1 MPDRLYLA
9 GLFLELIHAVERRR
23 GAHRGGV
30 VVEPVESVFGIE
42 VAHFVG
48 HGTPFALLLLE
59 IPLLGIVERRRDVDV
74 VEEVERGRD
83 GYRVL
88 DAVAHVFER
97 LLGEDLRFG
106 GGHRVGHLTR
116 VLHRNLLVPP
126 CLALRL
132 APFEGV
138 EARDVEDDVGQR
150 HRDRGVLRVL
160 RHGHVH
166 RERERGSRPVLRVG
180 DRRVGLRLE
189 NVIDRRGRV
198 FGVTARGEVDRCGEG
213 GARVGLRILRV
224 RPLQAEGVL
233 FEEVGFALLAGADA
247 RELGVEVARVLVAFD
262 VARCGGSLPRSERV
276 DARRE
281 GEVHVLAEGEVVTEI
296 AEEEAALAVLAVG
309 RHQESRL
316 GARTDREEALRNTE
330 EIDRY
335 VLHDQV
341 GGAGDHLLA
350 RNHLRLGHGQIE
362 VGVIRLVAGGV
373 FAALDVDVVVGHLL
387 HAAADEPSVA
397 LLRRHALDLGLARL
411 EIVGDG
417 VHLVGRGRTF
427 GEFGSGDRGL
437 PFQRV
442 GLPVGVNLPG
452 VHVDAHEVGFE
463 VHVLVIDVALVVD
476 VDHLVADVVDQRVG
490 VLAVHDVFE
499 EGSALLFAARG
510 VALERIGRHPQRVG
524 RQERIRLQHERIGDD
539 GRLLGFG
546 GLLHA
551 AAFAPREA
559 LRPAVVVGRSA
570 VGGGDVRR
578 CGTLYRGVGGKAE
591 NHLREENDDERR
603 SEIF

>member
-1 MPDRLYLA
+1 MRRL
-9 GLFLELIHAVERRR
+9 
-23 GAHRGGV
+23 
-30 VVEPVESVFGIE
+30 
-42 VAHFVG
+42 
-48 HGTPFALLLLE
+48 
-59 IPLLGIVERRRDVDV
+59 
-74 VEEVERGRD
+74 
-83 GYRVL
+83 
-88 DAVAHVFER
+88 
-97 LLGEDLRFG
+97 
-106 GGHRVGHLTR
+106 
-116 VLHRNLLVPP
+116 PP
-126 CLALRL
+126 TIRAC
-132 APFEGV
+132 
-138 EARDVEDDVGQR
+138 
-150 HRDRGVLRVL
+150 
-160 RHGHVH
+160 
-166 RERERGSRPVLRVG
+166 
-180 DRRVGLRLE
+180 
-189 NVIDRRGRV
+189 
-198 FGVTARGEVDRCGEG
+198 
-213 GARVGLRILRV
+213 
-224 RPLQAEGVL
+224 
-233 FEEVGFALLAGADA
+233 
-247 RELGVEVARVLVAFD
+247 
-262 VARCGGSLPRSERV
+262 

-427 GEFGSGDRGL
+427 GEFGAGDRGL

-463 VHVLVIDVALVVD
+463 VHVLVVDVALVVD
-476 VDHLVADVVDQRVG
+476 VDHLVADVGDQRVG
-490 VLAVHDVFE
+490 VLAVHYYSRKAPPSFLRRVVSRWSESDGTRSESGGRSESACNTSVSE
-499 EGSALLFAARG
+499 TTGGSWASAACFMR
-510 VALERIGRHPQRVG
+510 RRSR
-524 RQERIRLQHERIGDD
+524 
-539 GRLLGFG
+539 
-546 GLLHA
+546 
-551 AAFAPREA
+551 REA

-591 NHLREENDDERR
+591 NHLREENDDERH